1 MKPQQA
7 ATTAHS
13 LFTLYEILPSDVQQ
27 AFLKELLQQQT
38 AGLKDLAVL
47 PKKNKTVI
55 LGVMEGAFS
64 VPNNFDDALP
74 EEIEKSFYSE
84 NL

>member
-27 AFLKELLQQQT
+27 AFLKELLQ
-38 AGLKDLAVL
+38 KKL
-47 PKKNKTVI
+47 PN
-55 LGVMEGAFS
+55 
-64 VPNNFDDALP
+64 
-74 EEIEKSFYSE
+74 
-84 NL
+84 

>member
-13 LFTLYEILPSDVQQ
+13 LFTLYETLPSDVQQ
-27 AFLKELLQQQT
+27 AFLKELLQKKT
-38 AGLKDLAVL
+38 AELNDFAVL

-64 VPNNFDDALP
+64 VHNNFDAALP

>member
-27 AFLKELLQQQT
+27 AFLKELLQKQT

-47 PKKNKTVI
+47 PQKNKTVI